1 MRLRAY
7 GTCGLVGLR
16 ACGTFEG
23 LLRLRLAL
31 VVELRPDPAF
41 LLCALSGLDR
51 IPLPAAQAL
60 PRPFSTGHANEGDR
74 TTWIAPSLAVPCRAR
89 PGLAPERRTGFVGT
103 ASDRSGL
110 RRRPAARPRLVCR
123 CAQGVLGAHL
133 GHVRSSPLFS
143 EAGRLQ
149 FEGHRARYG
158 NKIAKKLP
166 YFTVT
171 YKLRASFSPNGKKS
185 GSFTIYST
193 EIPCFGP

>member
-1 MRLRAY
+1 MSSF
-7 GTCGLVGLR
+7 G
-16 ACGTFEG
+16 
-23 LLRLRLAL
+23 
-31 VVELRPDPAF
+31 
-41 LLCALSGLDR
+41 R
-51 IPLPAAQAL
+51 IPLSSFAL
-60 PRPFSTGHANEGDR
+60 CRASTGSR
-74 TTWIAPSLAVPCRAR
+74 SPPPRLCLAPSPPAMRTRAIAQLGLRRVSPHLAEHR
-89 PGLAPERRTGFVGT
+89 PDLAPARRTGFVGT

-110 RRRPAARPRLVCR
+110 RRKPATRPRLVCR

-171 YKLRASFSPNGKKS
+171 YKLRASFRPNGKKS
-185 GSFTIYST
+185 GSLRYIVPKSPALARRYRLFEQSQARLRSFRYYMAIFS
-193 EIPCFGP
+193 

>member
-1 MRLRAY
+1 MSNF
-7 GTCGLVGLR
+7 G
-16 ACGTFEG
+16 
-23 LLRLRLAL
+23 
-31 VVELRPDPAF
+31 
-41 LLCALSGLDR
+41 R
-51 IPLPAAQAL
+51 IPLSSFAL
-60 PRPFSTGHANEGDR
+60 CRASTGSR
-74 TTWIAPSLAVPCRAR
+74 SPPPRLCLAPSPPAMRTRAIAQLGLRRVSPHLAEHR
-89 PGLAPERRTGFVGT
+89 PDLAPARRTGFVGT

-110 RRRPAARPRLVCR
+110 RRKPATRPRLVCR

>member
-1 MRLRAY
+1 MRAY

-60 PRPFSTGHANEGDR
+60 PRPFSTDHANEGDR
-74 TTWIAPSLAVPCRAR
+74 ATWIAPSLAVPCRAP
-89 PGLAPERRTGFVGT
+89 PGPCPGAPN
-103 ASDRSGL
+103 GL
-110 RRRPAARPRLVCR
+110 RRNCVGSVGIASEARTRPRLVCR
-123 CAQGVLGAHL
+123 CAQGALGAHL
-133 GHVRSSPLFS
+133 EHIRSSPLFS

-166 YFTVT
+166 YFTVA
-171 YKLRASFSPNGKKS
+171 YKLRASFRPNGKKS

-193 EIPCFGP
+193 EIPCFDP